1 MWLTPS
7 GFPEGVSAIGKGE
20 PSSMPTDLW
29 AWLSLAGLGL
39 FHGLNPAMGWL
50 FAVALGLQ
58 EKRLGAVLAA
68 LPPIVLGH
76 TAAIAL
82 TALLIVALGIVI
94 PPATLLTSTGA
105 VLLLFTTWRIWRRFR
120 HPRTRFRAT
129 KYELALWSFLMAS
142 AHGAGLMIAPLLIAI
157 LDTPNT
163 TLQTSGHAAHPGVFT
178 HSVGLALAAVLV
190 HSGALYATMT
200 TVAVIV
206 YRELGLELL
215 RRAWINIDLIWI
227 AVLGLTGLLTL
238 LLGLRGV
245 V

>member
-1 MWLTPS
+1 
-7 GFPEGVSAIGKGE
+7 
-20 PSSMPTDLW
+20 MPTDLW

-58 EKRLGAVLAA
+58 EQRLSAVLAA

-82 TALLIVALGIVI
+82 TALLIAFLGVALPTPI
-94 PPATLLTSTGA
+94 LLTLAGA
-105 VLLLFTTWRIWRRFR
+105 LLLVFAAWRIWRRFR

-129 KYELALWSFLMAS
+129 KYQLALWSFLMAN
-142 AHGAGLMIAPLLIAI
+142 AHGAGLMIAPFLIPLLHGPDAA
-157 LDTPNT
+157 LEH
-163 TLQTSGHAAHPGVFT
+163 SGHTAHAELFSR
-178 HSVGLALAAVLV
+178 SVELALLAVLV
-190 HSGALYATMT
+190 HSAALYLTMI

-215 RRAWINIDLIWI
+215 RRAWINVDLIWI
-227 AVLGLTGLLTL
+227 TVLGLTGALTL
-238 LLGLRGV
+238 LLGLRGLI
-245 V
+245 

>member
-1 MWLTPS
+1 
-7 GFPEGVSAIGKGE
+7 
-20 PSSMPTDLW
+20 MPTDLW

-58 EKRLGAVLAA
+58 EQRLSAVLAA

-82 TALLIVALGIVI
+82 TALLIAVLGIAI
-94 PPATLLTSTGA
+94 PTSILLTSTGA

-129 KYELALWSFLMAS
+129 KYELALWSFLMAN
-142 AHGAGLMIAPLLIAI
+142 AHGAGLMIAPLLIGLLNGGNAP
-157 LDTPNT
+157 LT
-163 TLQTSGHAAHPGVFT
+163 TTGHTAHAEAFSHSLGV
-178 HSVGLALAAVLV
+178 ALAAVLV
-190 HSGALYATMT
+190 HSGALYVTMT
-200 TVAVIV
+200 VVAVIV

-215 RRAWINIDLIWI
+215 RRAWINVDL
-227 AVLGLTGLLTL
+227 
-238 LLGLRGV
+238 
-245 V
+245 

>member
-1 MWLTPS
+1 
-7 GFPEGVSAIGKGE
+7 
-20 PSSMPTDLW
+20 MPTDLW

-58 EKRLGAVLAA
+58 EQRLSAVLAA

-82 TALLIVALGIVI
+82 TALLIAALGIVI
-94 PPATLLTSTGA
+94 PTSILLTATGA
-105 VLLLFTTWRIWRRFR
+105 VLVLFTAWRIWRRFR

-129 KYELALWSFLMAS
+129 KYELALWSFFMAS
-142 AHGAGLMIAPLLIAI
+142 AHGAGLMVAPLLVAI
-157 LDTPNT
+157 LNSRSTA
-163 TLQTSGHAAHPGVFT
+163 LQTSGHTAHAEAFT

-190 HSGALYATMT
+190 HSAALYATMT
-200 TVAVIV
+200 IVAVIV

-215 RRAWINIDLIWI
+215 RRAWINVDLIWI

-238 LLGLRGV
+238 LLGLQGLV
-245 V
+245 